1 MKNLTKKIIATTALA
16 LWLTPTHAFDLSDT
30 LFEKYGNQLNLDP
43 LLIYSVALAESAK
56 ANSNRDLGP
65 HPWTLRADK
74 AFYSSSKE
82 EAEKILNKLLK
93 QTKSV
98 DVGLMQV
105 NVRWHGH
112 KVSQPTDLLD
122 PLTNMKIG
130 ATFLAEMIN
139 NTPNDLELGIG
150 KYHVGPT
157 ITANNKSRAKNYGQR
172 VLAIYQ
178 NILALSYS
186 N

>member
-1 MKNLTKKIIATTALA
+1 MKKLIKKITATTILA
-16 LWLTPTHAFDLSDT
+16 LSLTPIHAFDLSDT

-82 EAEKILNKLLK
+82 DAEKTLSQLLK

-112 KVSQPTDLLD
+112 KVSKPSDLLD
-122 PLTNMKIG
+122 PSINMKVG

-139 NTPNDLELGIG
+139 STPDDLELAIG

-157 ITANNKSRAKNYGQR
+157 ITTNNKSRAKNYGQR
-172 VLAIYQ
+172 VLAIYK
-178 NILALSYS
+178 NILALGYS